1 VSLTVEDGY
10 AHARPLLSSY
20 LNLALERRLAFVAAL
35 RPTRAELDA
44 IFAPEF
50 AADAAEHGYRQ
61 LWGNAPV
68 WPVPPTPQL
77 ELTCAISDAF
87 ADEHGR
93 DTRPFPGGYH
103 EISSWLRKNM
113 LWVAWSIR
121 GEGPSESH
129 FFDGLVMIAPERWV
143 WCPRPWKVL
152 PRPRIEALSW
162 WDD

>member
-1 VSLTVEDGY
+1 VTVDDGY
-10 AHARPLLSSY
+10 ASARQLLSSY
-20 LNLALERRLAFVAAL
+20 LSLPIERRLAFVGAL
-35 RPTRAELDA
+35 RPTSAELHA
-44 IFAPEF
+44 VFEPSF

-68 WPVPPTPQL
+68 WPVPQTPQL
-77 ELTCAISDAF
+77 ELFCAQSDAF
-87 ADEHGR
+87 AEEDAR

-103 EISSWLRKNM
+103 EISCWLRKDR

-121 GEGPSESH
+121 TEGRGESH
-129 FFDGLVMIAPERWV
+129 FFDGLVMVDAERWV

-152 PRPRIEALSW
+152 PRPPIETLLW